1 MLEAENLK
9 NDLNYIEI
17 NKKNNKKSYFLMIFF
32 YKQIYT

>member
-17 NKKNNKKSYFLMIFF
+17 NKIINKKSYFLMIFL
-32 YKQIYT
+32 